1 MLDFLSSEL
10 SSPWVLAQGGAGGDP
25 LGSYMFPV
33 MLGVTVLMFWLL
45 MMRPEQKKRKE
56 MEQLIANVK
65 KNDHVETIGGICGTV
80 VNAVSGSRFVTIR
93 VDDTTGTKLR
103 VRRTAISSVG
113 DFAEAEPETKSGE

>member
-1 MLDFLSSEL
+1 LDYSIVRLPSSL
-10 SSPWVLAQGGAGGDP
+10 LLGQGGAAGGDP
-25 LGSYMFPV
+25 FSSYMFPL
-33 MLGVTVLMFWLL
+33 MLGVTVLMFYLL

-80 VNAVSGSRFVTIR
+80 VNAVAGSRFVTIR

-103 VRRTAISSVG
+103 VRRTAISSIG
-113 DFAEAEPETKSGE
+113 DIAETEQETKSGD